1 MSLITHNNIQKWPSC
16 LIIFSTNNMA
26 CCMLMGTFTYRR
38 SLHAESTKYII
49 IRRPIP
55 TFVRFLPDMDMFSH
69 PKSPLPNSNFSRY
82 HLSNLLRDSS
92 NIDCL
97 LRRPRQCSSSFMHV
111 VRRFEKSLLGVSQS
125 VDNGRGDEA
134 TGETTEIRRAGMDSL
149 EIDEDVPESVDRA
162 INRWAISKINDSD
175 DDSCS
180 ETPETFKA
188 KHMQEEMGRLHTR
201 SPR

>member
-1 MSLITHNNIQKWPSC
+1 MSHAHGHMYLSALSP
-16 LIIFSTNNMA
+16 
-26 CCMLMGTFTYRR
+26 RR
-38 SLHAESTKYII
+38 INQVYYHTTSDTTL
-49 IRRPIP
+49 
-55 TFVRFLPDMDMFSH
+55 VRFLPDMDMFSH

-92 NIDCL
+92 NIDRL

-111 VRRFEKSLLGVSQS
+111 VRRSEKSLLGVSQS

-149 EIDEDVPESVDRA
+149 EIDEDVPESVAGA
-162 INRWAISKINDSD
+162 INRRTINNLNGGD
-175 DDSCS
+175 DGGHS

-188 KHMQEEMGRLHTR
+188 KHMQQEVGRLRKKSSTVAPR
-201 SPR
+201 SCGSQESPAGACQLARTER